1 MRESEKGEE
10 KVLIFLW
17 VILLI
22 KYGLK
27 KPGYWIE
34 VGLSGLI

>member
-1 MRESEKGEE
+1 VRESEKGEE
-10 KVLIFLW
+10 SMIFLW

-27 KPGYWIE
+27 KPGYKI
-34 VGLSGLI
+34 GLRMG